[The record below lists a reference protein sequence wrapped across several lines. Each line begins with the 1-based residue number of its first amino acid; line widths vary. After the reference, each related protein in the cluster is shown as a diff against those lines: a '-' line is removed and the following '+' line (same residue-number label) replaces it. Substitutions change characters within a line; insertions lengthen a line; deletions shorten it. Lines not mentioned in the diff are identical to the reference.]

1 MTIYIYIY
9 IYTHANPFGM
19 NFECVLS
26 NRWTNAAEQ
35 LNKKIKGHTW
45 GHIQNVREKKYDF
58 PILRVPGLATPSFG
72 AWRLTLAFRRKKGS
86 WQNRLDQQEFMS
98 SWAHRRT
105 SKNFQPQ
112 NLPKKKNKMLH
123 FRLCLLFVWSS
134 HTWYLWVRNSVQKL
148 EREPIMINSSY
159 KIEISTFTH
168 KDFITKLSP
177 GQKKHS
183 VYDNTPPFSRFELY
197 VEIPVSNLWRLQI
210 QGQDFHKT
218 MAATARHVG
227 MAVFPVMT
235 NKSWFPPGLTWKFDI
250 FFRSNIYVPVV
261 EFLHGC

>member
-1 MTIYIYIY
+1 MRTHPKCPRKKIWFPDFEGARPCHAQLWSVTINAGFS
-9 IYTHANPFGM
+9 TKEG
-19 NFECVLS
+19 VL
-26 NRWTNAAEQ
+26 AEQ
-35 LNKKIKGHTW
+35 AWPTRIHVKLSSQKDF
-45 GHIQNVREKKYDF
+45 EKFSTTKS
-58 PILRVPGLATPSFG
+58 P
-72 AWRLTLAFRRKKGS
+72 
-86 WQNRLDQQEFMS
+86 E
-98 SWAHRRT
+98 
-105 SKNFQPQ
+105 
-112 NLPKKKNKMLH
+112 KKNKMLH